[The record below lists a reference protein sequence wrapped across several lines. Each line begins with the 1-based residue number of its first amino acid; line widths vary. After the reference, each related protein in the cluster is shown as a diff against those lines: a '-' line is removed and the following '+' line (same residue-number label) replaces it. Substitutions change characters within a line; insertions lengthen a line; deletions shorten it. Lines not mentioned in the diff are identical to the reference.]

1 MVHFSCQVLSM
12 RENELLIEVKELTR
26 IIGIENC
33 IPIDCRAKLDDPY
46 WGQEEYSRG
55 HLPGAIFANLNT
67 HLSAPPG
74 THGRHPLPKRQLFV
88 DLLSCWGITHDTLL
102 VPYDSNGSVYACRF
116 WWMARWV
123 GIKQVK
129 VLNGGLGSWLSFG
142 KKLSTDVPKQKRSQ
156 FVAKSPLTRTV
167 SAEDIQNH
175 SYTLIDARAVERF
188 RGEVEPIDA
197 KAGHIPGALCRP
209 YEANLSTDGK
219 LNTRSSQFNALNGD
233 LDVVC
238 YCGSGVSATQN
249 IMAILLAGLPEP
261 ALYPGSWSEW
271 IQNPARPISR

>member
-1 MVHFSCQVLSM
+1 M
-12 RENELLIEVKELTR
+12 RKGELLIEVNELTR

-33 IPIDCRAKLDDPY
+33 VLIDCRAKLDDPY

-102 VPYDSNGSVYACRF
+102 VPYDSNDNVYACRF

-123 GIKQVK
+123 GIKRIK

-142 KKLSTDVPKQKRSQ
+142 KSLSTDVPKQKRSQ
-156 FVAKSPLTRTV
+156 FVAKSSLTRTV
-167 SAEDIQNH
+167 SAEDIQNQ
-175 SYTLIDARAVERF
+175 SYTLIDARAAERF
-188 RGEVEPIDA
+188 RGEVEPIDT
-197 KAGHIPGALCRP
+197 KAGHIPHALCRP

-219 LNTRSSQFNALNGD
+219 FDTQSSQFNALSDD

-271 IQNPARPISR
+271 IQNPARPISP